1 MKKGIFFAIAA
12 YTLWGI
18 LPFYWK
24 RLDHVPAYEILC
36 HRMLWSLVFTTGLLS
51 LRRRWQWVI
60 HFRQHP
66 RSLLFYLL
74 SAAILA
80 TNWFIFIW
88 AVNSG
93 FILDASLGYFINPLV
108 SVLLGVLFLKEH
120 LRTGQILA
128 VVIAAVGVLYLTFG
142 YGKFPWIALSLAL
155 TFGCYGLLRKTAR
168 LNSVEGLN
176 VETAFMFFPALG
188 FIMYRGFIG
197 QSAFV
202 YAGWST
208 SLLLILS
215 GAVTAIPLILF
226 AAGARRIPL
235 NMIGFIQYITP
246 TLNFFIGRFFYH
258 EPLSPARLLG
268 FVFIWIALTIYS
280 FEGFYF
286 INLKRINQSRKTV

>member
-1 MKKGIFFAIAA
+1 MKKGILLAITA

-24 RLDHVPAYEILC
+24 LLDHVPAYEILC

-51 LRRRWQWVI
+51 LRRRRQWFA
-60 HFRQHP
+60 HFRQNP

-74 SAAILA
+74 SATILA
-80 TNWFIFIW
+80 SNWFIFIW
-88 AVNSG
+88 AVNSS

-108 SVLLGVLFLKEH
+108 SILLGVIFLKER

-128 VVIAAVGVLYLTFG
+128 VVIAAAGVLYLTFG

-168 LNSVEGLN
+168 LNSVEGLS

-188 FIMYRGFIG
+188 FIMYRGLIG

-202 YAGWST
+202 YTGWST
-208 SLLLILS
+208 SLLLIFS
-215 GAVTAIPLILF
+215 GAITAVPLILF

-258 EPLSPARLLG
+258 EPLTFARLLG

-286 INLKRINQSRKTV
+286 INLKRINKSRKTV

>member
-1 MKKGIFFAIAA
+1 MKKGIILAIAA

-24 RLDHVPAYEILC
+24 LLDHVPAYEILC
-36 HRMLWSLVFTTGLLS
+36 HRMLWSLAFTTGLLS
-51 LRRRWQWVI
+51 LRRRWQWFA
-60 HFRQHP
+60 HFRRNPH
-66 RSLLFYLL
+66 SLLFYLL

-80 TNWFIFIW
+80 ANWFIFIW

-108 SVLLGVLFLKEH
+108 SILLGVIFLKEK

-128 VVIAAVGVLYLTFG
+128 VFIAAVGVVYLTFG

-176 VETAFMFFPALG
+176 LETTFMVIPALG
-188 FIMYRGFIG
+188 FIIYLGIAG

-202 YAGWST
+202 YTGWST
-208 SLLLILS
+208 SLLLVFS
-215 GAVTAIPLILF
+215 GAVTAVPLILF

-235 NMIGFIQYITP
+235 NMVGFIQYITP
-246 TLNFFIGRFFYH
+246 TLNFFIGFLVYH
-258 EPLSPARLLG
+258 EPLSAARLLG
-268 FVFIWIALTIYS
+268 FVFIWIALAIYS
-280 FEGFYF
+280 CEGFF
-286 INLKRINQSRKTV
+286 HRNLRRTKNIRRTG